1 MALPRTR
8 FAALS
13 LLIAAFLAAPT
24 LPAQESIPSPEDEFG
39 FRMGADYHLAN
50 YQQLMGYWETLADRS
65 DRMVL
70 DTIGTTAEGRPQLM
84 GIITSPENHRN
95 LDRYREISRRLTLAD
110 GVSESEARRLAEE
123 GKAVVWIDGGLHA
136 TEVLGAQ
143 QLVEL
148 VYRLVSRTDAE
159 TTRFLDDVIVL
170 AVHANPDGHD
180 LVADWYMRRDEPE
193 ERSSAYVP
201 VLYQKYAGHDNN
213 RDFYMSNLS
222 ETTNMNRVAYREWFP
237 QIMYNHHQTGP
248 QGTIMFAPPFR
259 GPPNHN
265 LDPMILTS
273 LMQVGSAMHHR
284 FVREGKG
291 GTTMLSGASYS
302 TWWNGG
308 LRTTPYFHNMIGLL
322 TETRGHPNP
331 IEIPFVPDRQLMH
344 NDLPF
349 PVEPTEAWHFRQSVE
364 YSQTAN
370 WAVLDYASR
379 NSDILLFNAW
389 RMSMN
394 SIEAGSRDS
403 WTVIPD
409 EIERATD
416 VLGDADAAGSRS
428 EYEEFLKAPSD
439 RDPRGYV
446 LPADQPDFNTAGK
459 LMNALLK
466 NGVEVLRATADF
478 EVQGTRY
485 PAGSFVVKMDQAF
498 RPHILDMFEPQ
509 NHPDDFAYPGGPPIA
524 PYDNAGWT
532 LAYQMDVEVDRIREG
547 FDGPFEPVD
556 WLVEPEAGRL
566 TGGSDAAGWL
576 LDHRVNDAFTVVNR
590 LLEAGHAVRW
600 LRDAVPAGEEL
611 GPGAF
616 YVPAGGDA
624 RSVLETAARELGVDA
639 HGVEASPASGS
650 MELSPVRVGLWDE
663 YGGSMASGWT
673 RFILERFEFPHEL
686 VFARELDAGDLA
698 SKFDVLIFPDGAIP
712 IRDGARRRFFGMPDA
727 EDVPERWHDRL
738 GEVTVENTVP
748 RILEFLRSGGT
759 VITVGSSTS
768 LGYHADLPIRNWLVD
783 DRGDP
788 LDSDVYYVPGS
799 VLDLKLE
806 HVSPV
811 THGLGERANVLFSRS
826 PVFGLQPGALKQGV
840 RRIGW
845 FDHGEPLRSG
855 WAWGQD
861 RLENGTSMVE
871 ARVGEGRLF
880 LFGPKITF
888 RGQSHGTFPLLF
900 NAILYGPA
908 DAGAP
913 AM

>member
-1 MALPRTR
+1 MQRPRFR
-8 FAALS
+8 
-13 LLIAAFLAAPT
+13 FLAILFVLVFGAAPA
-24 LPAQESIPSPEDEFG
+24 LEAQEPIPSPEEQFG
-39 FRMGADYHLAN
+39 FQMGADYHLAN
-50 YQQLMGYWETLADRS
+50 YQELMVYWEILAERS

-84 GIITSPENHRN
+84 GIVTSPENHGN
-95 LDRYREISRRLTLAD
+95 LERYKEISRRLTWAR
-110 GVSESEARRLAEE
+110 GVPESEARRLSEE
-123 GKAVVWIDGGLHA
+123 GKPIVWIDGGLHA

-143 QLVEL
+143 QLVEM
-148 VYRLVSRTDAE
+148 VYRLVTRDDEE
-159 TTRFLDDVIVL
+159 TTRILDDVVVL

-193 ERSSAYVP
+193 ARSSAHVP

-213 RDFYMSNLS
+213 RDFYMANLS

-248 QGTIMFAPPFR
+248 TGTIMFAPPFR

-273 LMQVGSAMHHR
+273 LLQVGSAMHHR

-331 IEIPFVPDRQLMH
+331 IQIPFVPDRQITH
-344 NDLPF
+344 NDLPL
-349 PVEPTEAWHFRQSVE
+349 PVEPTETWHFRQSVE

-379 NSDILLFNAW
+379 NGDILLFNAW
-389 RMSMN
+389 RMSTN
-394 SIEAGSRDS
+394 SIERGSRDS

-409 EIERATD
+409 EIERAGE
-416 VLGDADAAGSRS
+416 VLGSQDARATVD
-428 EYEEFLKAPSD
+428 EYEEFLKAPAD
-439 RDPRGYV
+439 RDPRGYI
-446 LPADQPDFNTAGK
+446 LPSDQPDFNTAAK
-459 LMNALLK
+459 FMNALLK
-466 NGVEVLRATADF
+466 NGVEVLRATSDF
-478 EVQGTRY
+478 EVAGERY
-485 PAGSFVVKMDQAF
+485 PEGSFVVKTDQAF

-532 LAYQMDVEVDRIREG
+532 LAYQMDVEVDRIRDG

-556 WLVEPEAGRL
+556 WLAEPDAGSVS
-566 TGGSDAAGWL
+566 GPADAAGWL
-576 LDHRVNDAFTVVNR
+576 LDHRVNDAFVAVNR
-590 LLEAGHAVRW
+590 LLDEGHDVRW
-600 LRDAVPAGEEL
+600 LREPAPAAPEL
-611 GPGAF
+611 GAGAF
-616 YVPAGGDA
+616 YIPAGDGVRQTLDD
-624 RSVLETAARELGVDA
+624 VAREVGLDFRGVASAPGEDALGLRA
-639 HGVEASPASGS
+639 P
-650 MELSPVRVGLWDE
+650 RIGLWDE

-673 RFILERFEFPHEL
+673 RFVLESFGFSYEL
-686 VFARELDAGDLA
+686 VFAKELDAGNLRA
-698 SKFDVLIFPDGAIP
+698 KFDVLIFPDGAIP
-712 IRDGARRRFFGMPDA
+712 MTDNGGRRFFGMPDA
-727 EDVPERWHDRL
+727 EDVPERWRDRL

-748 RILEFLRSGGT
+748 RILEFLRTGGT

-768 LGYHADLPIRNWLVD
+768 LGYHAELPIRNWLVND
-783 DRGDP
+783 AGEP

-806 HVSPV
+806 HTSPV

-826 PVFGLQPGALKQGV
+826 PVFGLEPGALRRGV
-840 RRIGW
+840 KRIGW
-845 FDHGEPLRSG
+845 FDHDEPLRSG
-855 WAWGQD
+855 WAWGQE
-861 RLENGTSMVE
+861 RLKNGTTMLE
-871 ARVGEGRLF
+871 ARVGDGRLF

-900 NAILYGPA
+900 NAIHYGA
-908 DAGAP
+908 AEGSSGT
-913 AM
+913 